1 MIRSPFLKL
10 SFILKKKLVCLFIL
24 HASILLISSSLLEKN
39 NMSSDQSTSNHLN
52 QNTKPGLQ
60 KPNLTFAPDI
70 KHPPHSSFIKDQTKT
85 IRTVPNS
92 PYIDSCSTPP
102 PPPSSSNTLLS
113 GSRPLTKVKSLG
125 KIDIRSP
132 IPINSVLQTPRIP
145 ALDQLQD
152 ETYSLR
158 TTQTNESM
166 RSRFFGKVHDTFISI
181 RIFIMISQLL
191 IGQKLISRGINLI
204 IQLRKTMDW

>member
-1 MIRSPFLKL
+1 
-10 SFILKKKLVCLFIL
+10 
-24 HASILLISSSLLEKN
+24 
-39 NMSSDQSTSNHLN
+39 MSSDQSTSNHLN

-92 PYIDSCSTPP
+92 PYIDSCSTP

>member
-1 MIRSPFLKL
+1 MFYLRCLLLFCLFLPRSLTLVCDFPFYCLFIDPITILKL
-10 SFILKKKLVCLFIL
+10 SFILEKENSFVCSFL

-60 KPNLTFAPDI
+60 NLTSHLLPDI

-92 PYIDSCSTPP
+92 PYIDSCSTP

-152 ETYSLR
+152 ETYSKDNPN
-158 TTQTNESM
+158 Q
-166 RSRFFGKVHDTFISI
+166 
-181 RIFIMISQLL
+181 
-191 IGQKLISRGINLI
+191 
-204 IQLRKTMDW
+204 